1 MGAFFVYIL
10 KAAVCL
16 AAFYLF
22 YKLLLS
28 RETFHRFNRFALLGI
43 VAVSFIVPCVELT
56 AHYSTEIS
64 RSFTSLERFMEYSSV
79 DVEAAAAAVPAFRRQ
94 GLILSVYVLGALF
107 FAVRQGW
114 SMHRMYRLL
123 HRGACVRG
131 EDGVKILVYEGEI
144 APFSWMNYMVVS
156 RRDYEEHAPAILAH
170 EKAHIR
176 KKHSYDILLVDICM
190 ILQWFNPAIWLLKRE
205 LQNIHEY
212 EADEAVLKRGIDAKN
227 YQLLLI
233 KKAVGTRLYSMANS
247 FNHSSLKKRI
257 TMMRKKRSNAWARLK
272 YVYVLPLAAIAVAAF
287 ARPEVSS
294 GLNEIS
300 SSKVMELSEF
310 VQTESAKIV
319 EAKKDTDVV
328 FQVVEE
334 MPEFPGG
341 MEELFKF
348 MSTNLKY
355 PVSAQ
360 KARKQG
366 RVVIQCTVEKDG
378 SLSEVKVVRSVDPDL
393 DAEAVRVVSA
403 MPKWK
408 PGRQRGQV
416 VRVKYALP
424 VIFKL

>member
-1 MGAFFVYIL
+1 
-10 KAAVCL
+10 
-16 AAFYLF
+16 
-22 YKLLLS
+22 
-28 RETFHRFNRFALLGI
+28 
-43 VAVSFIVPCVELT
+43 
-56 AHYSTEIS
+56 
-64 RSFTSLERFMEYSSV
+64 
-79 DVEAAAAAVPAFRRQ
+79 
-94 GLILSVYVLGALF
+94 
-107 FAVRQGW
+107 
-114 SMHRMYRLL
+114 
-123 HRGACVRG
+123 
-131 EDGVKILVYEGEI
+131 
-144 APFSWMNYMVVS
+144 
-156 RRDYEEHAPAILAH
+156 
-170 EKAHIR
+170 
-176 KKHSYDILLVDICM
+176 
-190 ILQWFNPAIWLLKRE
+190 
-205 LQNIHEY
+205 
-212 EADEAVLKRGIDAKN
+212 
-227 YQLLLI
+227 
-233 KKAVGTRLYSMANS
+233 
-247 FNHSSLKKRI
+247 
-257 TMMRKKRSNAWARLK
+257 MMCKKRSNAWARLK

-294 GLNEIS
+294 ELNEIS